1 VPVPGLPVESPQ
13 AAKIPASCKIED
25 ALIPILRQDV
35 YEVRFHC
42 FAVIPVSVHAMCK
55 NGNYSIPLSLTVS
68 LATI

>member
-1 VPVPGLPVESPQ
+1 VPVPGLPVKLPQ
-13 AAKIPASCKIED
+13 AAKTPASCKIED

-42 FAVIPVSVHAMCK
+42 FGVIPVSVHAMCK
-55 NGNYSIPLSLTVS
+55 NGNYSNLLSLTIS